1 MPVTVLVADDHAVVR
16 EGIISLLAGSDV
28 EIVAQ
33 STNGKETVEATLA
46 HDPDVV
52 LLDVRMGANG
62 GLEALE
68 KLHSANVRSRVLMLS
83 TFDNPTYVAR
93 SIALGADGYI
103 LKDASRD
110 ELIGAI
116 HAANEGRSSTP
127 SGLFATIHHLM
138 SKQST
143 EQDDKLPL
151 TAREA
156 QVLRHIALGLSN
168 REIGLSLGISVET
181 VKEHVQN
188 ILRKI
193 DATDRTQAAV
203 WAVRSQLV

>member
-1 MPVTVLVADDHAVVR
+1 MSVTVVIADDHAVVR
-16 EGIISLLAGSDV
+16 QGLASLLAGSDV
-28 EIVAQ
+28 EILAQ
-33 STNGKETVEATLA
+33 AANGKEAVEATLK
-46 HDPDVV
+46 HDPDVL
-52 LLDVRMGANG
+52 LLDVRMGANS
-62 GLEALE
+62 GLEAVE
-68 KLHSANVRSRVLMLS
+68 KLRDASVRSRILMLS
-83 TFDNPTYVAR
+83 TFDNPTYIAR

-110 ELIGAI
+110 ELLRAI
-116 HAANEGRSSTP
+116 HRVHAAEPSQEGT
-127 SGLFATIHHLM
+127 LFAHIRELM
-138 SKQST
+138 SKTPT
-143 EQDDKLPL
+143 EADERLPL

-203 WAVRSQLV
+203 WAVRHQLV

>member
-1 MPVTVLVADDHAVVR
+1 MVIADDHDVVR
-16 EGIISLLAGSDV
+16 QGITSLLSGSDID
-28 EIVAQ
+28 IVGYARDA
-33 STNGKETVEATLA
+33 KETVETTLQN
-46 HDPDVV
+46 DPDVV
-52 LLDVRMGANG
+52 LLDVRMGADG

-68 KLHSANVRSRVLMLS
+68 RLRAAKVRARILMLS

-93 SIALGADGYI
+93 SIALGADGYL
-103 LKDASRD
+103 LKDASRE
-110 ELIGAI
+110 ELIEAI
-116 HAANEGRSSTP
+116 HRTNRGECAENS
-127 SGLFATIHHLM
+127 LFARIRSLM
-138 SKQST
+138 AKHT
-143 EQDDKLPL
+143 EGDERLPL

-193 DATDRTQAAV
+193 DSTDRTQAAV
-203 WAVRSQLV
+203 WAVRNQLV

>member
-1 MPVTVLVADDHAVVR
+1 
-16 EGIISLLAGSDV
+16 
-28 EIVAQ
+28 
-33 STNGKETVEATLA
+33 
-46 HDPDVV
+46 
-52 LLDVRMGANG
+52 MGADG

-68 KLHSANVRSRVLMLS
+68 RLRAATVRARILMLS

-93 SIALGADGYI
+93 SIALGADGYL
-103 LKDASRD
+103 LKDASRE
-110 ELIGAI
+110 ELIEAI
-116 HAANEGRSSTP
+116 HRTSRGESAENS
-127 SGLFATIHHLM
+127 LFARIRSLM
-138 SKQST
+138 AKHS
-143 EQDDKLPL
+143 EGDERLPL

-193 DATDRTQAAV
+193 DSTDRTQAAV
-203 WAVRSQLV
+203 WAVRNQLV